1 MPRRRKK
8 QRTHVTGVGA
18 SWKQYYNRQLWLAQ
32 NHPTLAAFSAVPM
45 KSKLRSFR
53 FKANEK
59 AEEHCLEKFSSFLEV
74 MEQDQYLNTERTIFD
89 SGTMFFW
96 WVRRRQFF
104 CFKDAYLSMKLY
116 FQCWTWRLS
125 RSRLRSLRCFL
136 ANLWPG
142 VICTRQL
149 ARDWS
154 LNEPIKVLNGINQM
168 KQILLNSIREEEIL
182 MRFHVRMISDECFE
196 K

>member
-1 MPRRRKK
+1 MRLVAKNKNCTIRNAEEEKK

-45 KSKLRSFR
+45 KSKFRSFR

-104 CFKDAYLSMKLY
+104 CFKDAYRWNYIFSVERDAIKIEAEKPAMLPGEPLAWCDLY
-116 FQCWTWRLS
+116 EAIG
-125 RSRLRSLRCFL
+125 SRLKFKWT
-136 ANLWPG
+136 N
-142 VICTRQL
+142 
-149 ARDWS
+149 
-154 LNEPIKVLNGINQM
+154 
-168 KQILLNSIREEEIL
+168 
-182 MRFHVRMISDECFE
+182 
-196 K
+196 